1 MQNETAKSIL
11 VVDDEQVMREF
22 LADVLE
28 DFSVEKAADGDEAI
42 ARLKEKKFDLIITDM
57 KMPRVS
63 GEEVVRFAKETYPD
77 SRIIVISGYSSLFSV
92 SNTLG
97 YGVCAFLSKPFTIKQ
112 IRTEVEKSL
121 ELGSFKSPQGL
132 GGLSDGI

>member
-1 MQNETAKSIL
+1 MQDIATKNIL

-28 DFSVEKAADGDEAI
+28 DFNVDKAADGDEAI
-42 ARLKEKKFDLIITDM
+42 EKLKIGKYDLIITDM

-63 GEEVVRFAKETYPD
+63 GEEVVKFAKETYPD
-77 SRIIVISGYSSLFSV
+77 SKIIVISGYSSLFSV

-112 IRTEVEKSL
+112 IRSEVEKSL
-121 ELGSFKSPQGL
+121 GL
-132 GGLSDGI
+132 GDADSPSGMELDDGI

>member
-1 MQNETAKSIL
+1 MENVATKSVL

-42 ARLKEKKFDLIITDM
+42 EKLRQRKFDLIITDM

-63 GEEVVRFAKETYPD
+63 GEEVVKFAKETYPD
-77 SRIIVISGYSSLFSV
+77 SKIIVISGYSSLFSV
-92 SNTLG
+92 SNALG

-112 IRTEVEKSL
+112 IRSEVEKSL
-121 ELGSFKSPQGL
+121 ELGENKGTNGMGL
-132 GGLSDGI
+132 GNGI